1 MTENTTTTGESEIES
16 ESEIEEIDSETEP
29 EAETE
34 TAFVSVAPANEE
46 QASLPEELIEIDDDS
61 ADEDDVPGTGAIS
74 GGFGFAGLAL
84 AIVSLTTNWTS
95 GIVVSHSQYAE
106 EVKETSTAT
115 AQTTLSMYEN
125 GWHTQGYWA
134 LAFALGAVLF
144 GTGAILSPSILLSG
158 RTPGWAK
165 AGATAA
171 IIVGLVAALLAILTV
186 VGVFGGNIT
195 APATAS

>member
-1 MTENTTTTGESEIES
+1 MTENTTTTGGAEAEAE
-16 ESEIEEIDSETEP
+16 SETE
-29 EAETE
+29 
-34 TAFVSVAPANEE
+34 FVSAGPAIEE
-46 QASLPEELIEIDDDS
+46 EASLPEELIEIDDDG
-61 ADEDDVPGTGAIS
+61 ADEEDVPGSGAIS

-84 AIVSLTTNWTS
+84 AIISLTTNWTS
-95 GIVVSHSQYAE
+95 GIVVSHSQYVE
-106 EVKETSTAT
+106 EVKETSTAS
-115 AQTTLSMYEN
+115 AQTTLNMYEN
-125 GWHTQGYWA
+125 GWHTQGWWA
-134 LAFALGAVLF
+134 LAFALAGVLF

>member
-1 MTENTTTTGESEIES
+1 MTENTTTTDGAEAE
-16 ESEIEEIDSETEP
+16 SETE
-29 EAETE
+29 
-34 TAFVSVAPANEE
+34 FVAAGPVNEE
-46 QASLPEELIEIDDDS
+46 EASLPEELETSVPEELIEIDDD

-106 EVKETSTAT
+106 EVKQTSTAS

-125 GWHTQGYWA
+125 GWHTQGWWA